1 MDNFPLYILAS
12 AVLHV
17 TEEYFY
23 PGGFLDWAR
32 KIIPRFAGRL
42 NVKFAIIVNV
52 LFLLLC
58 TSGVIW
64 GGRYPMFALSI
75 AGLVLVNGSLHFFS
89 SIATKSYSPG
99 LITSLILY
107 IPLSVYLFVSFN
119 ISFTQVLLLILYGVL
134 YHGFVPL
141 LLFSPFNNTKTG
153 GPLWKK

>member
-23 PGGFLDWAR
+23 PGGFLNWAK

-42 NVKFAIIVNV
+42 TVKMAVVVNS

-58 TSGVIW
+58 IAGVLW
-64 GGRYPMFALSI
+64 GGKYPMFALSI
-75 AGLVLVNGSLHFFS
+75 AGLILANGVLHFIS

-99 LITSLILY
+99 LITSLIFY
-107 IPLSVYLFVSFN
+107 IPLPIYIFVSFN
-119 ISFTQVLLLILYGVL
+119 IAISQALLLVSYGIL

-141 LLFSPFNNTKTG
+141 FLFSPFNKPTTG
-153 GPLWKK
+153 E